1 MPVAM
6 EVQPAGVGLAVL
18 VRLLPQA
25 TMRSPAAVAG
35 IDTEVTPPVVK
46 VVPNT
51 EATKIGT
58 GGAIK
63 ACCMVM

>member
-1 MPVAM
+1 M
-6 EVQPAGVGLAVL
+6 E
-18 VRLLPQA
+18 
-25 TMRSPAAVAG
+25 
-35 IDTEVTPPVVK
+35 IDVTPPADT

-63 ACCMVM
+63 ACWMVM